1 MYNLTVDKAHT
12 FFVGD
17 GQWLVHNGCQNL
29 KFWNEPI
36 EIGGRRVY
44 QRNDLF
50 ELTPSNI
57 SLMEQGMASFGYDG
71 KRVVLHHLTQ
81 DEPGALAEVAGRY
94 HEVNKKTLHGS
105 GITRREHHRPARSQE
120 LQPDQKPIHDAT
132 CKNSTSTPIFEP
144 QSPHTLPTSMP
155 NAPQASVAS

>member
-57 SLMEQGMASFGYDG
+57 SLMEQGMAPFGYDG

-94 HEVNKKTLHGS
+94 HEVNTKTLHG
-105 GITRREHHRPARSQE
+105 
-120 LQPDQKPIHDAT
+120 
-132 CKNSTSTPIFEP
+132 FEP
-144 QSPHTLPTSMP
+144 DGKSFRQNPALDQQFANYRSDYWRTRLQQM
-155 NAPQASVAS
+155 QGGVR